1 MRIMTAQR
9 GWRRATSG
17 LRAGI
22 ASQFLHAISAKVAI
36 FIVRRIMRGT
46 ILVVDDEP
54 DQLEVV
60 QTILSEVGFSV
71 DTVTNGF
78 DALKMVEK
86 SLPGLIIVDANMPK
100 MNGFALCESLRR
112 APATAGIP
120 IIMLTGLVGNL
131 SRMNGLLHGASAYVT
146 KPYKIDELV
155 GKVNELLKHSDPP
168 AAPGR
173 SPER

>member
-1 MRIMTAQR
+1 
-9 GWRRATSG
+9 
-17 LRAGI
+17 
-22 ASQFLHAISAKVAI
+22 
-36 FIVRRIMRGT
+36 MRGT

-60 QTILSEVGFSV
+60 RAILSDVGYSV
-71 DTVTNGF
+71 ETTTNGF

-100 MNGFALCESLRR
+100 MNGFALCESLRKG
-112 APATAGIP
+112 AATAGVP

-146 KPYKIDELV
+146 KPYKINELV
-155 GKVNELLKHSDPP
+155 EKVKELMKRPTPASDVQPT
-168 AAPGR
+168 
-173 SPER
+173 S